1 MALRLRQIQ
10 QFFYGQAFADG
21 LKATLAILVPALVS
35 LYTQHLTDGL
45 TVALGAMCA
54 SLTDAP
60 GPIRHKRNG
69 ILLATALA
77 FVTAIVTAFAQSS
90 FPLMLMTVAGATFF
104 LSMFTVYGNRAT
116 AIGNTAIL
124 VLILT
129 MDKPIVPG
137 TVLLHA
143 GLVAL
148 GGLFYLFVSFFF
160 YTIQPYKIA
169 QRALGEC
176 LAEVANYLQVKAS
189 FYNTYTSLEED
200 YKKLISQQVVVHEKQ
215 DVVREIFFKTRKIV
229 EESTDE
235 SRRLVYVFVQTVD
248 LFEDITASY
257 YHYASLRRQFG
268 NSGGLQLIYQSL
280 SKIVEELHSIS
291 LSIQSGLLFR
301 PSFDYDA
308 EIKQLKAGIDA
319 LNTEESPLILKRI
332 VVNIRNLLTDVRN
345 ITRYFDKEQAI
356 EKSGVDH
363 SHFVTRQPLHLRILW
378 NNLNLKSAV
387 FRHSLRV
394 CVACVVGY
402 LISRFFSYGQHSY
415 WILLTIAFILKPA
428 FSLTKQ
434 RNIERIIGTAIGGVV
449 GFLLL
454 LLIPS
459 GTALF
464 VLMVLFM
471 IGAYSTMRINYL
483 AMVLCITPYVIIL
496 FSFLGT
502 GSREV
507 IQERMLDTLIGC
519 GIAFPIS
526 YLLFPNWESDQIK
539 TFMAEVLRANALYLK
554 EIMRGLAGQPIELLA
569 YKLARKNVYLHS
581 ANLSAA
587 FQRMLSEPKSKQAS
601 VSSVQEFVVLNHLFF
616 SNVAAMATP
625 LLSQRL
631 NAVPP
636 ATMAQAKK
644 AYEKLGESLLL
655 IDAGAGPLAD
665 AATEPA
671 TIVTEDNASLRQQLD
686 FVYRLSTDIQ
696 KTSAAFSGA
705 AATAP
710 PVHSRLIPAR

>member
-1 MALRLRQIQ
+1 MALQLRQIQ
-10 QFFYGQAFADG
+10 QFIYGQAFADG
-21 LKATLAILVPALVS
+21 LKATLAILVPALTG
-35 LYTQHLTDGL
+35 LYTQHLADGL

-60 GPIRHKRNG
+60 GPLRHKRNG
-69 ILLATALA
+69 ILIATALA
-77 FVTAIVTAFAQSS
+77 FVMAIITALVQSS
-90 FPLMLMTVAGATFF
+90 FPMMLLTIAASTFF

-116 AIGNTAIL
+116 AIGNTTIL
-124 VLILT
+124 ILILT
-129 MDKPIVPG
+129 MDKPIAPG
-137 TVLLHA
+137 TILLHA
-143 GLVAL
+143 GLIAA
-148 GGLFYLFVSFFF
+148 GGLFYFFVSFFF

-176 LAEVANYLQVKAS
+176 LMEVANYLQVKAS
-189 FYNTYTSLEED
+189 FYNTHTSLEED

-257 YHYASLRRQFG
+257 YHYASLRRQFAD
-268 NSGGLQLIYQSL
+268 SGGLQLIYQSL
-280 SKIVEELHSIS
+280 TRIVNELHSIA
-291 LSIQSGLLFR
+291 LSIQSGLPFR
-301 PSFDYDA
+301 PAFDYDA
-308 EIKQLKAGIDA
+308 EIKELKAGIDA

-345 ITRYFDKEQAI
+345 ITSYFDKEQTL

-363 SHFVTRQPLHLRILW
+363 SHFVTRQPLHPRILW
-378 NNLNLKSAV
+378 NNLNLQSAV

-394 CVACVVGY
+394 CVACVAGY
-402 LISRFFSYGQHSY
+402 LISRFFPYGQHGY

-459 GTALF
+459 STALF

-502 GSREV
+502 GTREV

-526 YLLFPNWESDQIK
+526 YLLFPKWESEQIK
-539 TFMAEVLRANALYLK
+539 VFMSEVLRANALYLK

-616 SNVAAMATP
+616 SNVAALATP
-625 LLSQRL
+625 LLSNRL
-631 NAVPP
+631 NAMPA
-636 ATMAQAKK
+636 ATMTQARK
-644 AYEKLGESLLL
+644 AYEKLGESLQL
-655 IDAGAGPLAD
+655 IDAAAAPLPD
-665 AATEPA
+665 AVIEPA
-671 TIVTEDNASLRQQLD
+671 TIVTEENPSLRQQLD
-686 FVYRLSTDIQ
+686 FVYRLSVDIQ
-696 KTSAAFSGA
+696 KTSAVFSGA

-710 PVHSRLIPAR
+710 PVHSRLIPIR